1 MTRNNVRM
9 TTHSAIV
16 AAVMMFACFG
26 AHAQG
31 SGGKPVRL
39 LVPSP
44 AGGPTDFA
52 ARLIT
57 PGLSEALGQNVV
69 VDDRGSANG
78 IVGAEIAAHAAPD
91 GYTLIMG
98 NSGTHAINAGL
109 YRKLPYDP
117 QRDFIAITEVLASGM
132 VLVANPRVAAGSLK
146 DFIALA
152 KKDGKFNIGVAGA
165 TGQLAGEAL
174 KTQTQIALNNVHYKG
189 SAPTEFAVLQGEV
202 EVAILTPVASAAH
215 VNAGKMKALGV
226 TSAKRI
232 ALLPNVPT
240 IAESG
245 VSGYDFEIWHG
256 LFAPAGTPDK
266 IVRKLHR
273 EVARILSAR
282 EIKDRASAQ
291 GFEVVANTPE
301 QFAALIKHE
310 IEKYRK
316 LIAAAGIALE

>member
-1 MTRNNVRM
+1 MKKVF
-9 TTHSAIV
+9 AV
-16 AAVMMFACFG
+16 ATAAALALAPAL
-26 AHAQG
+26 AHAQA

-57 PGLSEALGQNVV
+57 PGLSEALGENVV
-69 VDDRGSANG
+69 VDNRGSANG

-117 QRDFIAITEVLASGM
+117 QRDFVAITEVLASGM

-174 KTQTQIALNNVHYKG
+174 KAQTQIALNNVHYKG

-202 EVAILTPVASAAH
+202 EVSILTPVASAAH

-282 EIKDRASAQ
+282 EIRDRAGAQ

-316 LIAAAGIALE
+316 LISAAGIALE

>member
-1 MTRNNVRM
+1 MSEVSRKRL
-9 TTHSAIV
+9 AAIIIV
-16 AAVMMFACFG
+16 AIAIAPTFAF
-26 AHAQG
+26 AQ
-31 SGGKPVRL
+31 SGKPVRL

-57 PGLSEALGQNVV
+57 PGLGEALGQNFV

-78 IVGAEIAAHAAPD
+78 IVGAEIAARAAPD
-91 GYTLIMG
+91 GLTLIMG

-132 VLVANPRVAAGSLK
+132 VLVVNPRVAAGSLK

-174 KTQTQIALNNVHYKG
+174 KAQAQIALNNVHYKG

-202 EVAILTPVASAAH
+202 EVSILTPVASTNH
-215 VNAGKMKALGV
+215 VNAGKLRAIGV

-232 ALLPNVPT
+232 TLLPNVPT
-240 IAESG
+240 LAESG
-245 VSGYDFEIWHG
+245 LSGYDFEIWHG
-256 LFAPAGTPDK
+256 LFAPTGTPDK

-273 EVARILSAR
+273 EVARILGAK
-282 EIKDRASAQ
+282 EIRDRANAQ

-301 QFAALIKHE
+301 EFAAMVKRE
-310 IEKYRK
+310 IAKYRK
-316 LIAAAGIALE
+316 IIADAGIPRE

>member
-1 MTRNNVRM
+1 MNKFFAVM
-9 TTHSAIV
+9 TT
-16 AAVMMFACFG
+16 AVLALVPAF

-31 SGGKPVRL
+31 SGGKAVRL

-57 PGLSEALGQNVV
+57 PGLSEALGENVV
-69 VDDRGSANG
+69 VDNRGSANG

-117 QRDFIAITEVLASGM
+117 QRDFVAITEVVASGM

-174 KTQTQIALNNVHYKG
+174 KAQTQIALNNVHYKG

-202 EVAILTPVASAAH
+202 EVSILTPVASAAH
-215 VNAGKMKALGV
+215 VNAGKMKGLGV

-273 EVARILSAR
+273 EAARILSAR

-301 QFAALIKHE
+301 QFAALVRAE

>member
-1 MTRNNVRM
+1 MSKLFAVVM
-9 TTHSAIV
+9 SAV
-16 AAVMMFACFG
+16 LALVPAL

-31 SGGKPVRL
+31 SGGKAVRL

-174 KTQTQIALNNVHYKG
+174 KAQTQIALNNVHYKG

-202 EVAILTPVASAAH
+202 EVSILTPVASAAH

-273 EVARILSAR
+273 EAARILSAR

-301 QFAALIKHE
+301 QFAALVKHE

-316 LIAAAGIALE
+316 LISAAGIALE